1 MIKPGDLYL
10 PRQEESKSTK
20 NSPLTFN
27 EIERLGILKALE
39 RNKGNIYKT
48 AKELNIARQT
58 LYNKIQKHK
67 L

>member
-1 MIKPGDLYL
+1 L
-10 PRQEESKSTK
+10 PRPVLNSSE
-20 NSPLTFN
+20 NSPLTLD
-27 EIERLGILKALE
+27 EIEKRGILKALE
-39 RNKGNIYKT
+39 RNRGNVYQT